1 MKHLW
6 APWRMQ
12 FIEDLRSKGEG
23 CVFCE
28 LAQPS
33 DDPSV
38 ERERLVLHRGDK
50 CYVVMNRYPYNN
62 GHLLIIPNRHFGTL
76 ADLSSDERSE
86 MMSLSSKSIE
96 VMTEAINAE
105 GYNCGINLG
114 KAAGAG
120 IVDHV
125 HMHVVPRWC
134 GDTNFLPLFSETRS
148 MPEYLTDTYDRLI
161 AGFRDGEFG
170 KRAPRQATVK
180 R

>member
-12 FIEDLRSKGEG
+12 FIEDLRNKGDG

-28 LAQPS
+28 LAQPT
-33 DDPSV
+33 DDASV
-38 ERERLVLHRGDK
+38 ERERLILHRGDS
-50 CYVVMNRYPYNN
+50 CYVLMNRYPYNN
-62 GHLLIIPNRHFGTL
+62 GHLLIIPYRHVGTL
-76 ADLSSDERSE
+76 SDLSSDERSE

-96 VMTEAINAE
+96 ILSDALSAE
-105 GYNCGINLG
+105 GYNCGINVG

-120 IVDHV
+120 IADHV

-134 GDTNFLPLFSETRS
+134 GDTNFLPLFSDTSS

-161 AGFRDGEFG
+161 GGFE
-170 KRAPRQATVK
+170 KI
-180 R
+180 